1 MNFFCTV
8 NYKFTLNEA
17 FDKARAAAMPEIP
30 PPITITEGGEE
41 FCPSMCLKK
50 PDRNMNQIQSMRTII
65 FLETLHIKV
74 NKTLKLKLVSH
85 VSHPST

>member
-1 MNFFCTV
+1 MVPKNSHCIHHA
-8 NYKFTLNEA
+8 TLNEA

-50 PDRNMNQIQSMRTII
+50 PPAAKPFGGWFI
-65 FLETLHIKV
+65 L
-74 NKTLKLKLVSH
+74 
-85 VSHPST
+85 

>member
-1 MNFFCTV
+1 
-8 NYKFTLNEA
+8 LNEA

-50 PDRNMNQIQSMRTII
+50 PDGKNERY
-65 FLETLHIKV
+65 LV
-74 NKTLKLKLVSH
+74 NKSH
-85 VSHPST
+85 QVYGNFTC